1 MSAATLDHL
10 GTEAPVAVAKV
21 SEIIASSTKSFDDA
35 IQSGLK
41 RANKTLRGISGAWVK
56 SMRIEL
62 KNGKISEY
70 RVSLKVTFVLRD

>member
-1 MSAATLDHL
+1 M
-10 GTEAPVAVAKV
+10 AVAKV

-35 IQSGLK
+35 IQNGLK
-41 RANKTLRGISGAWVK
+41 RANKTLKGVSGAWVK

-70 RVSLKVTFVLRD
+70 RVSMKVTFILND